1 MIEKTEKTRLT
12 DRKRAAILVAAVNEF
27 QKNGFAGTSMDR
39 IAETAD
45 VSKRTVYNHFPSKDE
60 LFMAMVTELS
70 QRCGGMECP
79 YSPTEPLDDQ
89 LLEIA
94 KSYAEKIT
102 NEDFVKLSRVVISR
116 FIQAPELAGSIRDKN
131 QFHFAII
138 DWIKSAKKDGRLSV
152 TNVEQ
157 AATQF
162 SSLIK
167 AFAFWPQIIS
177 DEAPPT
183 RRELNRIAN
192 DTVEMFLAH
201 YRKG

>member
-1 MIEKTEKTRLT
+1 
-12 DRKRAAILVAAVNEF
+12 
-27 QKNGFAGTSMDR
+27 MDR
-39 IAETAD
+39 IAESAE

-60 LFMAMVTELS
+60 LFMAMVEELS

-79 YSPTEPLDDQ
+79 YSATDPLEDQ

-94 KSYAEKIT
+94 KCYAEKIT
-102 NEDFVKLSRVVISR
+102 NEDFMKLSRVVISR
-116 FIQAPELAGSIRDKN
+116 FMQSPELASSIRDKN
-131 QFHFAII
+131 QLQLALVE
-138 DWIKSAKKDGRLSV
+138 WIKSAKKDGRLSV

-167 AFAFWPQIIS
+167 AFVFWPQVIS

-183 RRELNRIAN
+183 KRELSRIAKN
-192 DTVEMFLAH
+192 TVEMFLSH
-201 YRKG
+201 YQT

>member
-1 MIEKTEKTRLT
+1 MIENTEKTRLT
-12 DRKRAAILVAAVNEF
+12 DRKRAAILLAAVNEF
-27 QKNGFAGTSMDR
+27 QKNGFDGTSMDR
-39 IAETAD
+39 IAETAE

-60 LFMAMVTELS
+60 LFTAMVVELS
-70 QRCGGMECP
+70 QRCGGMECR
-79 YSPTEPLDDQ
+79 YSATEPLEDQ

-94 KSYAEKIT
+94 KIYVEKIT
-102 NEDFVKLSRVVISR
+102 NEDFIKLSRVVISR
-116 FIQAPELAGSIRDKN
+116 FMQAPELASSIRDKN
-131 QFHFAII
+131 QFQFAIV

-183 RRELNRIAN
+183 KRELGRIAKN
-192 DTVEMFLAH
+192 TVEMFLSH
-201 YRKG
+201 YRS